1 MLCSRLQLAGGSYLR
16 LASAMRLAVS
26 VWAVNSQRNAAV
38 KQSLF
43 RFLNTQYNRAHSAA
57 PELINDAPRIDA
69 RFITKFCRRIKLQ
82 EGIFYK
88 SLGTLG
94 GGNHLMEYG
103 EDEKTQE
110 AWLTIHCSSWNLGA
124 KVVNHWRNVAQ
135 NPKKANFIGY
145 LWGDALNGYLSDM
158 VLAQT
163 YALYNHHVIRD
174 RIFAILKKLCKAK
187 CVESV
192 FTMHNHIA
200 INEEYPMLRKRAVRA
215 AEGEKFC
222 LPFNMRD
229 ALPSAWVRGMQS
241 GTTRLRMGLGA

>member
-1 MLCSRLQLAGGSYLR
+1 M
-16 LASAMRLAVS
+16 
-26 VWAVNSQRNAAV
+26 
-38 KQSLF
+38 
-43 RFLNTQYNRAHSAA
+43 
-57 PELINDAPRIDA
+57 
-69 RFITKFCRRIKLQ
+69 
-82 EGIFYK
+82 
-88 SLGTLG
+88 
-94 GGNHLMEYG
+94 
-103 EDEKTQE
+103 
-110 AWLTIHCSSWNLGA
+110 
-124 KVVNHWRNVAQ
+124 VNHWRNVAQ